1 MKLGQLRS
9 FFIGLCVFF
18 SGVTVNVSVA
28 DELIQYSD
36 NGSILSR
43 YNCDKVSIHD
53 SAQQSTLICKK
64 VPKLTLDVQLVKLFS
79 DLDYRSC
86 VRDRRCVVVDNRRD
100 PSWSA
105 IAIYGIPDAI
115 FGPNAQGRSCVR
127 IRETKPRYSSWET
140 DAMKLCTD
148 HPQVELAYTYAYGY
162 KNDGVPNRFKKK
174 NVKRVCF
181 GEVLRDYP
189 YQKFWKDNC
198 LFVRQK

>member
-1 MKLGQLRS
+1 MKVIKLRS
-9 FFIGLCVFF
+9 FYIGLCVFLSCF
-18 SGVTVNVSVA
+18 LGSVTVA

-43 YNCDKVSIHD
+43 YDCDKVSVHD
-53 SAQQSTLICKK
+53 SSQQSTIICKK
-64 VPKLTLDVQLVKLFS
+64 SPKLVIDVQLVKLFS

-86 VRDRRCVVVDNRRD
+86 VRDRKCVVIDNNRD

-105 IAIYGIPDAI
+105 IAIYGIPDAV

-127 IRETKPRYSSWET
+127 IRETKPRFSSWAKDT
-140 DAMKLCTD
+140 LKLCTD
-148 HPQVELAYTYAYGY
+148 HPRLELAYTYAYGY

-174 NVKRVCF
+174 GVKRTCF

-189 YQKFWKDNC
+189 YQKYWTDNC
-198 LFVRQK
+198 LLVRHK